1 MIAALTIASAISP
14 GTTAVAQ
21 PPATGG
27 TRVLLLFDE
36 DTSLPGLAV
45 LDQSLRATLTA
56 GLDRVE
62 FYRESLSLSQFGDER
77 HERVITQYFGEK
89 YRERQ
94 PQLIVA
100 VMGPTLKYLLR
111 HGRELFPGV
120 PIIFCGADA
129 EDIATVQ
136 LPSTVTGLLVRRKFA
151 PTLDLALR
159 LHPATARV
167 YVVGGTS
174 PFDQHLQVRA
184 RRELQPFERR
194 LALEYLTDLAMTDL
208 LARVKALPP
217 NSLVLYLSLFRDAAG
232 NAFVPH
238 NAVAELAAAANAPV
252 YVFVDQYVGLGPVG
266 GVVYSVASH
275 GKDAG
280 EIALRV
286 LRGASPATIP
296 VVEFAGSMP
305 LFDARQL
312 ERWRIDPAGLPP
324 EAIVQEQEPSLW
336 GDYRGIVLTVAGI
349 GAVLVGLVV
358 GLLYERRGRRRA
370 ELRAREQ
377 LSVTSHLGRQL
388 AMGEMATVLAHELNQ
403 PLGAIRVNVA
413 VAQRMLSSG
422 GSRDPLRAILQEI
435 ERENA
440 RASQII
446 DRQRSM
452 LQKRDPAYRRLDLNE
467 LVRESAAI
475 VAHEA
480 ELRRVRFDL
489 QLSETLLAVTGDQ
502 VLLQQVIVNLLVN
515 AMDAMAET
523 SDADRIVLLKTA
535 ALRNVAEVSVRDRG
549 EGLADTVIRRL
560 FQPFVTTKADGMGI
574 GLTIVRGI
582 VEAHGG
588 TIQATNN
595 PQGGA
600 TFLFTLP
607 LIDSEAPSLVVR
619 A

>member
-1 MIAALTIASAISP
+1 MIAALTVASAISP

-77 HERVITQYFGEK
+77 HERVVTQYFGEK

-312 ERWRIDPAGLPP
+312 ERWRIDPARLPP

-370 ELRAREQ
+370 ELRTREQ
-377 LSVTSHLGRQL
+377 LTVTSHLGRQL

-422 GSRDPLRAILQEI
+422 GSPDPLRAVLQEI